1 MELKPGE
8 IALIVGGVAIPVV
21 LLVLGFIPGGLNF
34 IGDFAMNRTTMPYL
48 FFGGAALLFGV
59 LAFRIYRRLR
69 PAARKTV
76 AKAAPRVSP
85 TPKFTIPQRP
95 VAPPSVTPPV
105 TPSGGKP
112 DDQAP

>member
-1 MELKPGE
+1 MDLKPGE
-8 IALIVGGVAIPVV
+8 IAIIIGGVAIPVV

-59 LAFRIYRRLR
+59 LAWRIYRRIR
-69 PAARKTV
+69 PGKKKPV
-76 AKAAPRVSP
+76 AKAAPRVAP

-95 VAPPSVTPPV
+95 VTPAAD
-105 TPSGGKP
+105 KR
-112 DDQAP
+112 DDQTS